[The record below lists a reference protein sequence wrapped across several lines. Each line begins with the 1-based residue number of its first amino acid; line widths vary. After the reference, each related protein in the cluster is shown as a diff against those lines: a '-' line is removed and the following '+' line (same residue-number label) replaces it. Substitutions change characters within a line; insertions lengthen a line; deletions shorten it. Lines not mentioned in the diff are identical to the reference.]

1 MTAAGSHIV
10 YIIPTTEKGSVVS
23 MSSIIRFATEQDAEQ
38 VLEIYA
44 PFCEY
49 SPVSFEVQPPTYDE
63 MQQRI
68 AKVLQKLP
76 WLVCERDGEVLGY
89 VYATPHR
96 DRTAYQWAVDV
107 SVYIHEAVR
116 RSGVG
121 RALYTSLFKIL
132 VLQGYYSAYAGVTLP
147 NTASERLHKVMG
159 FQFIGIYQGVGYKC
173 GAWHD
178 VVWYELSLQP
188 RTPNPKPPI
197 NINVLHST
205 LELEYALASGL
216 PFLKLG
222 VH

>member
-1 MTAAGSHIV
+1 
-10 YIIPTTEKGSVVS
+10 
-23 MSSIIRFATEQDAEQ
+23 MSSIIRLANEQDAEQ

-44 PFCEY
+44 PFCEH
-49 SPVSFEVQPPTYDE
+49 SPVSFEVQPPTLDE

-68 AKVLQKLP
+68 AKVLEKLP
-76 WLVCERDGEVLGY
+76 WLVCEHDGKVLGY
-89 VYATPHR
+89 VYAAPHR

-107 SVYIHEAVR
+107 SVYIHESVR
-116 RSGVG
+116 RSGIG
-121 RALYTSLFKIL
+121 RALYTSLLKIL

-147 NTASERLHKVMG
+147 NTASERLHELMG

-188 RTPNPKPPI
+188 RRPNPKPPI
-197 NINVLHST
+197 NINVLRNT

-216 PFLKLG
+216 LFLKLP
-222 VH
+222 VD